1 VKYLKLFGVF
11 LLLAKDTGMI
21 SGNKLVMKPNTVLV
35 GGLDHAGNPT
45 VAPFQD
51 GARVEVGDA
60 DSTIISN
67 KVNRNTSLIE
77 SSSFIISA
85 SPTSTRAPS

>member
-1 VKYLKLFGVF
+1 
-11 LLLAKDTGMI
+11 MI

-45 VAPFQD
+45 VVPFQD

-60 DSTIISN
+60 EIIKLQTLPQGKSSTY
-67 KVNRNTSLIE
+67 L
-77 SSSFIISA
+77 
-85 SPTSTRAPS
+85 